1 MISGNRPARRPI
13 LAALGAGLAALLLAG
28 AAAPAPAAEPWGL
41 EDLFARF
48 ARIPS
53 SNARFTE
60 TREIGLLTAP
70 LESSGTLTY
79 RRPDFLEKRTLQP
92 QPESLRLDGDR
103 LTLTQADGA
112 SRTLSVSAM
121 PEIQTYVES
130 IRATLRGDVPSIMRF
145 YEVALEGAPQ
155 DWRMQL
161 TPRADEARKVVQR
174 IVIAGRDSTIH
185 RIEVLQA
192 DGDRSIMTIQP
203 DPA

>member
-13 LAALGAGLAALLLAG
+13 LAGLAALLLSGIAL
-28 AAAPAPAAEPWGL
+28 PAPAAESWGL
-41 EDLFARF
+41 EDLLARF
-48 ARIPS
+48 AKIAAS
-53 SNARFTE
+53 SAHFTE
-60 TREIGLLTAP
+60 TREIGMLTTP

-92 QPESLRLDGDR
+92 QPEGLRLEGDR

-130 IRATLRGDVPSIMRF
+130 IRATLRGDVPTLMRF
-145 YEVALEGAPQ
+145 YEVALEGTLQ

-161 TPRADEARKVVQR
+161 TPRAEEARRTVQR
-174 IVIAGRDSTIH
+174 IVIAGRDATI
-185 RIEVLQA
+185 RRMEVLQA

>member
-13 LAALGAGLAALLLAG
+13 LAGLAALLLSGIAL
-28 AAAPAPAAEPWGL
+28 PAPAAESWGL
-41 EDLFARF
+41 EDLFAGF
-48 ARIPS
+48 AKIPS

-60 TREIGLLTAP
+60 TREIGMLTAP
-70 LESSGTLTY
+70 LESSGTLSY

-92 QPESLRLDGDR
+92 QPEGLRLEGDR

-145 YEVALEGAPQ
+145 YEVALEGVPQ
-155 DWRMQL
+155 DWRMRL
-161 TPRADEARKVVQR
+161 TPRAEEARKIVQR
-174 IVIAGRDSTIH
+174 IVIAGGDTTIR

-192 DGDRSIMTIQP
+192 DGDRSVMTIQP

>member
-1 MISGNRPARRPI
+1 M
-13 LAALGAGLAALLLAG
+13 AALLLLGIAL
-28 AAAPAPAAEPWGL
+28 PAPAAESWGL

-48 ARIPS
+48 AKIPS

-60 TREIGLLTAP
+60 TREIGMLTTP
-70 LESSGTLTY
+70 LESSGTLSY

-92 QPESLRLDGDR
+92 QPEGLRLEGDR

-161 TPRADEARKVVQR
+161 TPRAEEARKIVQR
-174 IVIAGRDSTIH
+174 IVIAGGDATIR

-192 DGDRSIMTIQP
+192 DGDRSVMTIQP

>member
-1 MISGNRPARRPI
+1 MISGNKPGRRLI
-13 LAALGAGLAALLLAG
+13 LVGLAAVLLAG
-28 AAAPAPAAEPWGL
+28 ALPAVAAEPWGL

-48 ARIPS
+48 AAIGN
-53 SNARFTE
+53 SNARFVE
-60 TREIGLLTAP
+60 TREVSLLNAP

-92 QPESLRLDGDR
+92 QAESLRLEGDR

-112 SRTLSVSAM
+112 SRTLSVSSM

-130 IRATLRGDVPSIMRF
+130 IRATLRGDVPTIMRF
-145 YEVALEGAPQ
+145 YEVALEGTAQ

-161 TPRADEARKVVQR
+161 TPRADEARAAVQR
-174 IVIAGRDSTIH
+174 IVIAGREAVIR
-185 RIEVLQA
+185 RIEILQA
-192 DGDRSIMTIQP
+192 DGDRSVMTIQP

>member
-13 LAALGAGLAALLLAG
+13 LAGVAALLLSGIAL
-28 AAAPAPAAEPWGL
+28 PAPAAESWGL

-48 ARIPS
+48 AKIPS

-60 TREIGLLTAP
+60 TREIGMLTTP
-70 LESSGTLTY
+70 LESSGTLSY

-92 QPESLRLDGDR
+92 QPEGLRLEGDR
-103 LTLTQADGA
+103 LTLTQAGGA

-161 TPRADEARKVVQR
+161 TPRAEEARKIVQR
-174 IVIAGRDSTIH
+174 IVIAGGDTTIR
-185 RIEVLQA
+185 RIEILQA
-192 DGDRSIMTIQP
+192 DGDRSVMTIQP

>member
-13 LAALGAGLAALLLAG
+13 LAGVAALLLSGIAL
-28 AAAPAPAAEPWGL
+28 PAPAAESWGL

-48 ARIPS
+48 ATIPS

-60 TREIGLLTAP
+60 TREIGMLTTP
-70 LESSGTLTY
+70 LESSGTLSY

-92 QPESLRLDGDR
+92 QPEGLRLEGDR

-161 TPRADEARKVVQR
+161 TPRAEEALKIVQR
-174 IVIAGRDSTIH
+174 IVIAGRDATIR

-192 DGDRSIMTIQP
+192 DGDRSVMTIQP
-203 DPA
+203 GPA

>member
-13 LAALGAGLAALLLAG
+13 LAGIAALLLAG
-28 AAAPAPAAEPWGL
+28 AVPSQAAEPWGL

-48 ARIPS
+48 ARIGS
-53 SNARFTE
+53 SNARFAE
-60 TREIGLLTAP
+60 TREVGLLTTP

-79 RRPDFLEKRTLQP
+79 RRPDILEKRTLQP
-92 QPESLRLDGDR
+92 QAESLRLDGDR
-103 LTLTQADGA
+103 LTLTQGDGT

-130 IRATLRGDVPSIMRF
+130 IRSTLRGDVPTIMRF
-145 YEVALEGAPQ
+145 YEVALEGTPQ

-161 TPRADEARKVVQR
+161 TPRAEEARRTVQR
-174 IVIAGRDSTIH
+174 IVIAGRDANIR

>member
-1 MISGNRPARRPI
+1 MISGNRPARRLI
-13 LAALGAGLAALLLAG
+13 LAALGALLLAG
-28 AAAPAPAAEPWGL
+28 AVPSQAAESWSL

-60 TREIGLLTAP
+60 TREIGLLTTP

-92 QPESLRLDGDR
+92 QPEGLRLDGDR

-130 IRATLRGDVPSIMRF
+130 IRATLRGDVPTLMRF
-145 YEVALEGAPQ
+145 YEVALEGTLQ

-161 TPRADEARKVVQR
+161 TPRAEEARKTVQR
-174 IVIAGRDSTIH
+174 IAIAGRDATIR

>member
-13 LAALGAGLAALLLAG
+13 LTALATLLLAG
-28 AAAPAPAAEPWGL
+28 AATPSLAAESWGL

-48 ARIPS
+48 AKVDS
-53 SNARFTE
+53 SSARFAE
-60 TREIGLLTAP
+60 TREVGLLTAP
-70 LESSGTLTY
+70 LDSSGTLTY

-92 QPESLRLDGDR
+92 QAESLRLDGDR

-112 SRTLSVSAM
+112 SRTLSVSSM

-130 IRATLRGDVPSIMRF
+130 IRSTLRGDVPTVMRF
-145 YEVALEGAPQ
+145 YEVVLEGTLQ

-161 TPRADEARKVVQR
+161 TPRAEEARRIVQR
-174 IVIAGRDSTIH
+174 IDIAGRDASIR
-185 RIEVLQA
+185 RIELLQA

>member
-13 LAALGAGLAALLLAG
+13 LVGLGALLLAG
-28 AAAPAPAAEPWGL
+28 AVPSQAAEPWGL

-48 ARIPS
+48 SQVGGS
-53 SNARFTE
+53 SARFTE
-60 TREIGLLTAP
+60 TREVGLLTTP

-79 RRPDFLEKRTLQP
+79 RRPDVLEKRTLQP
-92 QPESLRLDGDR
+92 QAESLRLEGDR

-130 IRATLRGDVPSIMRF
+130 IRSTLRGDVPTIMRF
-145 YEVALEGAPQ
+145 YEVALEGTPQ

-161 TPRADEARKVVQR
+161 TPRAEEARKSVQR
-174 IVIAGRDSTIH
+174 IVIAGRDATIR

-192 DGDRSIMTIQP
+192 DGDRSVMTIQP

>member
-13 LAALGAGLAALLLAG
+13 LAGLGALLLSGIAL
-28 AAAPAPAAEPWGL
+28 PAPAAESWGL
-41 EDLFARF
+41 EDLFAGF
-48 ARIPS
+48 AKIPS

-92 QPESLRLDGDR
+92 QPEGLRLDGDR

-112 SRTLSVSAM
+112 SRTLSVSAI

-130 IRATLRGDVPSIMRF
+130 IRATLRGDVPTLMRF
-145 YEVALEGAPQ
+145 YEVALEGTPQ

-161 TPRADEARKVVQR
+161 TPRAEEARQTVQR
-174 IVIAGRDSTIH
+174 IAIAGRDATIR

>member
-13 LAALGAGLAALLLAG
+13 LAGLAALLLSDIAL
-28 AAAPAPAAEPWGL
+28 PAPAAESWGL

-48 ARIPS
+48 AKIPN

-60 TREIGLLTAP
+60 TREIGMLTTP
-70 LESSGTLTY
+70 LESSGTLSY

-92 QPESLRLDGDR
+92 QPEGLRLEGDR

-161 TPRADEARKVVQR
+161 TPRAEEARKIVQR
-174 IVIAGRDSTIH
+174 IVIAGRDATIR
-185 RIEVLQA
+185 RIEILQA
-192 DGDRSIMTIQP
+192 DGDRSVMTIQP

>member
-13 LAALGAGLAALLLAG
+13 LAGLAALLLSGIAL
-28 AAAPAPAAEPWGL
+28 PAPAAESWGL
-41 EDLFARF
+41 EDLFAGF
-48 ARIPS
+48 AKIPS

-60 TREIGLLTAP
+60 TREIGMLTAP
-70 LESSGTLTY
+70 LESRGTLSY

-92 QPESLRLDGDR
+92 QPEGLRLEGDR

-161 TPRADEARKVVQR
+161 TPRAEEARKIVQR
-174 IVIAGRDSTIH
+174 IVIAGGDTTIR

-192 DGDRSIMTIQP
+192 DGDRSVMTIQP

>member
-13 LAALGAGLAALLLAG
+13 LAGVAALLLSGIAL
-28 AAAPAPAAEPWGL
+28 PAPAAESWGL

-48 ARIPS
+48 AKIPS

-60 TREIGLLTAP
+60 TREIGMLTTP
-70 LESSGTLTY
+70 LESSGTLSY

-92 QPESLRLDGDR
+92 QPEGLRLEGDR

-161 TPRADEARKVVQR
+161 TPRTEEARKIVQR
-174 IVIAGRDSTIH
+174 IVIAGGDTTIR

-192 DGDRSIMTIQP
+192 DGDRSVMTIQP

>member
-13 LAALGAGLAALLLAG
+13 LAGLAALLLSGIAL
-28 AAAPAPAAEPWGL
+28 PAPAAESWSL

-48 ARIPS
+48 AKIPS

-60 TREIGLLTAP
+60 TREIGMLTTP
-70 LESSGTLTY
+70 LESSGTLSY

-92 QPESLRLDGDR
+92 QPEGLRLEGDR

-161 TPRADEARKVVQR
+161 TPRAEEALKIVQR
-174 IVIAGRDSTIH
+174 IVIAGRDATIR

-192 DGDRSIMTIQP
+192 DGDRSVMTIQP

>member
-13 LAALGAGLAALLLAG
+13 LVGLGALLLAG
-28 AAAPAPAAEPWGL
+28 AVPSQAAESWGL

-48 ARIPS
+48 ARIPN

-60 TREIGLLTAP
+60 TREIGLLTTP

-79 RRPDFLEKRTLQP
+79 HRPDFLEKRTLQP
-92 QPESLRLDGDR
+92 QPEGLRLEGDR

-130 IRATLRGDVPSIMRF
+130 IRATLRGDVPTLMRF
-145 YEVALEGAPQ
+145 YEVALEGTPQ

-161 TPRADEARKVVQR
+161 TPRAEEARKIVQR
-174 IVIAGRDSTIH
+174 ILIAGREATIR

>member
-1 MISGNRPARRPI
+1 MISGIRPARRPI
-13 LAALGAGLAALLLAG
+13 LAGLAALLLSGIAL
-28 AAAPAPAAEPWGL
+28 PAPAAESWGL
-41 EDLFARF
+41 EDLFAGF
-48 ARIPS
+48 AKIPG

-60 TREIGLLTAP
+60 TREIGMLTAP
-70 LESSGTLTY
+70 LESSGTLSY

-92 QPESLRLDGDR
+92 QPEGLRLEGDR

-155 DWRMQL
+155 DWRMRL
-161 TPRADEARKVVQR
+161 TPRAEEARKIVQR
-174 IVIAGRDSTIH
+174 IVIAGGATTLR

-192 DGDRSIMTIQP
+192 DGDRSVMTIQP

>member
-13 LAALGAGLAALLLAG
+13 LAALGALLLAG
-28 AAAPAPAAEPWGL
+28 TVPAQAAESWGL
-41 EDLFARF
+41 EDLFTRF
-48 ARIPS
+48 AKIAA

-92 QPESLRLDGDR
+92 QPEGLRLEGDR

-130 IRATLRGDVPSIMRF
+130 IRATLRGDVPTLMRF
-145 YEVALEGAPQ
+145 YDVALEGTLQ

-161 TPRADEARKVVQR
+161 TPRAEEARKTVQR
-174 IVIAGRDSTIH
+174 IAIAGRDATIR

>member
-13 LAALGAGLAALLLAG
+13 LAALATLLLAG
-28 AAAPAPAAEPWGL
+28 TATPSPAAEPWGL

-48 ARIPS
+48 AKVGS

-60 TREIGLLTAP
+60 TREVGLLTAP

-79 RRPDFLEKRTLQP
+79 RRPDFLEKRTLHP
-92 QPESLRLDGDR
+92 QAESLRLDGDR

-112 SRTLSVSAM
+112 SRTLSVSSM

-130 IRATLRGDVPSIMRF
+130 IRSTLRGDVPTVMRF
-145 YEVALEGAPQ
+145 YEVVLEGTLQ

-161 TPRADEARKVVQR
+161 TPRAEEARR
-174 IVIAGRDSTIH
+174 IVRRIDIAGRDAAIR
-185 RIEVLQA
+185 RIELLQA
-192 DGDRSIMTIQP
+192 DGDRSVMTIQP

>member
-1 MISGNRPARRPI
+1 
-13 LAALGAGLAALLLAG
+13 LAALLLSGIAL
-28 AAAPAPAAEPWGL
+28 PAPAAESWGL
-41 EDLFARF
+41 EDLFAGF
-48 ARIPS
+48 AKIPS

-60 TREIGLLTAP
+60 TREIGMLTAP
-70 LESSGTLTY
+70 LESSGTLSY

-92 QPESLRLDGDR
+92 QPEGLRLEGDR

-161 TPRADEARKVVQR
+161 TPRAEEARKIVQR
-174 IVIAGRDSTIH
+174 IVIAGGDTTIR

-192 DGDRSIMTIQP
+192 DGDRSVMNIQP

>member
-13 LAALGAGLAALLLAG
+13 LAGVAALLLSGIAL
-28 AAAPAPAAEPWGL
+28 PAPAAESWGL

-48 ARIPS
+48 GTIPS

-60 TREIGLLTAP
+60 TREIGMLTTP
-70 LESSGTLTY
+70 LEISGTLSY

-92 QPESLRLDGDR
+92 QPEGLRLEGDR

-145 YEVALEGAPQ
+145 YEVALEGAPH

-161 TPRADEARKVVQR
+161 TPRAEEARKIVQR
-174 IVIAGRDSTIH
+174 IVIAGGDTTIR

-192 DGDRSIMTIQP
+192 DGDRSVMTIQP

>member
-1 MISGNRPARRPI
+1 MISGNRPGGRLPRRLI
-13 LAALGAGLAALLLAG
+13 TAGLAAALLAI
-28 AAAPAPAAEPWGL
+28 AVPAMAAEPWGL

-48 ARIPS
+48 AAIGS
-53 SNARFTE
+53 SNARFVE
-60 TREIGLLTAP
+60 TREVSLLNAP
-70 LESSGTLTY
+70 MESSGTLTY

-92 QPESLRLDGDR
+92 QAESLRLDGDR

-112 SRTLSVSAM
+112 SRTLSVSSV

-130 IRATLRGDVPSIMRF
+130 IRATLRGDVPAIMRF
-145 YEVALEGAPQ
+145 YEVALNGTEQ

-161 TPRADEARKVVQR
+161 TPRADEARATVQR
-174 IVIAGRDSTIH
+174 IVIAGREAVIR
-185 RIEVLQA
+185 RIEILQA

>member
-13 LAALGAGLAALLLAG
+13 LTGLGAGFAAFLLAG
-28 AAAPAPAAEPWGL
+28 AVPTQAAEPWGL
-41 EDLFARF
+41 ADLFARF
-48 ARIPS
+48 AQVGS
-53 SNARFTE
+53 SSARFTE
-60 TREIGLLTAP
+60 TREVGLLTTP

-79 RRPDFLEKRTLQP
+79 RRPDVLEKRTLLP
-92 QPESLRLDGDR
+92 EPESLRLDGDR
-103 LTLTQADGA
+103 LTLTRADGA

-130 IRATLRGDVPSIMRF
+130 IRSTLRGDVPTIMRF
-145 YEVALEGAPQ
+145 YEVALEGTPQ

-161 TPRADEARKVVQR
+161 IPRAEEARKTVQR
-174 IVIAGRDSTIH
+174 ILIAGRDAAIR

>member
-13 LAALGAGLAALLLAG
+13 LAGLAALLLSGIAL
-28 AAAPAPAAEPWGL
+28 PAPAAESWGL

-48 ARIPS
+48 AKIPS

-60 TREIGLLTAP
+60 TREIGMLTTP
-70 LESSGTLTY
+70 LESSGTLSY

-92 QPESLRLDGDR
+92 QPEGLRLEGDR

-161 TPRADEARKVVQR
+161 TPRAEEARKIVQR
-174 IVIAGRDSTIH
+174 IVIAGGDATIR

-192 DGDRSIMTIQP
+192 DGDRSVMTIQP

>member
-13 LAALGAGLAALLLAG
+13 LAALAILLLAG
-28 AAAPAPAAEPWGL
+28 AATPSPAAEPWGL
-41 EDLFARF
+41 EDLFARLKQVG
-48 ARIPS
+48 S
-53 SNARFTE
+53 SSARFTE
-60 TREIGLLTAP
+60 IREVGLLTAP

-79 RRPDFLEKRTLQP
+79 RRPDFLEKRTLRP
-92 QPESLRLDGDR
+92 QAESLRLDGDR

-112 SRTLSVSAM
+112 SRTLSVSSM

-130 IRATLRGDVPSIMRF
+130 IRSTLRGDVPTVMRF
-145 YEVALEGAPQ
+145 YEVVLEGTLQ

-161 TPRADEARKVVQR
+161 TPRAEEARKIVQR
-174 IVIAGRDSTIH
+174 IDIDGRDASIR
-185 RIEVLQA
+185 RIELLQA

>member
-13 LAALGAGLAALLLAG
+13 LAALATLLLAG
-28 AAAPAPAAEPWGL
+28 AATPSLAAESWGL

-48 ARIPS
+48 AKVDS
-53 SNARFTE
+53 SSARFAE
-60 TREIGLLTAP
+60 TREVGLLTAP
-70 LESSGTLTY
+70 LDSSGTLTY

-92 QPESLRLDGDR
+92 QAESLRLDGDR

-112 SRTLSVSAM
+112 SRTLSVSSM

-130 IRATLRGDVPSIMRF
+130 IRSTLRGDVPTVMRF
-145 YEVALEGAPQ
+145 YEVVLEGTLQ

-161 TPRADEARKVVQR
+161 TPRAEEARRIVQR
-174 IVIAGRDSTIH
+174 IDIAGRDASIR
-185 RIEVLQA
+185 RIELLQA

>member
-1 MISGNRPARRPI
+1 MG
-13 LAALGAGLAALLLAG
+13 LGALLLAG
-28 AAAPAPAAEPWGL
+28 AVPSQAAESWSL

-53 SNARFTE
+53 STARFTE
-60 TREIGLLTAP
+60 TREIGMLTAP

-92 QPESLRLDGDR
+92 QPEGLRLEGDR

-130 IRATLRGDVPSIMRF
+130 IRATLRGDVPTLMRF
-145 YEVALEGAPQ
+145 YEVALEGTLQ

-161 TPRADEARKVVQR
+161 TPRAEEARRTVQR
-174 IVIAGRDSTIH
+174 IVIAGRDAAIR
-185 RIEVLQA
+185 RIEVIQG

>member
-1 MISGNRPARRPI
+1 M
-13 LAALGAGLAALLLAG
+13 AALATVLLAG
-28 AAAPAPAAEPWGL
+28 AALPSPAAEPWGL

-48 ARIPS
+48 AQVDS
-53 SNARFTE
+53 SSARFAE
-60 TREIGLLTAP
+60 TREVGLLTAP
-70 LESSGTLTY
+70 LDSSGTLTY

-92 QPESLRLDGDR
+92 QAESLRLDGDR

-112 SRTLSVSAM
+112 SRTLSVSSV

-130 IRATLRGDVPSIMRF
+130 IRSTLRGDVPTVMRF
-145 YEVALEGAPQ
+145 YEAALEGTLQ

-161 TPRADEARKVVQR
+161 TPRAEEARRIVRR
-174 IVIAGRDSTIH
+174 IVIAGRDATIR

>member
-13 LAALGAGLAALLLAG
+13 LTGLGALLLSGIAL
-28 AAAPAPAAEPWGL
+28 PAPAAESWGL
-41 EDLFARF
+41 KDLFAGF
-48 ARIPS
+48 AKIPS

-92 QPESLRLDGDR
+92 QPEGLRLEGDR

-130 IRATLRGDVPSIMRF
+130 IRATLRGDVPTLMRF
-145 YEVALEGAPQ
+145 YEVALEGTPQ

-161 TPRADEARKVVQR
+161 TPRAEEARQTVQR
-174 IVIAGRDSTIH
+174 IAIAGRDATIR